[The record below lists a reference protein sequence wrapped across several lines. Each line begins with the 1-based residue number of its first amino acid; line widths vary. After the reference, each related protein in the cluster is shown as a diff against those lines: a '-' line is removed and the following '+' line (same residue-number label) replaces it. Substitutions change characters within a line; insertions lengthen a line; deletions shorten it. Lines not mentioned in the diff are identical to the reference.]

1 MAGFKLS
8 RPTSLTHR
16 SQGWKRL
23 RCLRRHS
30 RRRRKD
36 EVLQKALACRALLW
50 RLPQSCRGAKDILFW
65 KSFLEKIV
73 WRLEEKVQVKVQL
86 TQRIQRPKPCEAPEE
101 QNLVDDVLDEQKLL
115 RDPQEVICVRFNA
128 TLTRRDL
135 SYLLPEQWVNDEV
148 MNCYLR
154 MIQEQSDGQL
164 WCPSS
169 FFWPKLELGGHAA
182 VQRWARRAA
191 VNVASCDALVVPLH
205 LEGCHWSLAVVRI
218 SLHHILYLDSLGMP
232 APELLQSRLSE
243 FVSKEDPALSG
254 LWQLYVVNKIPTQLN
269 SSDCGIFVL
278 AYAECVARS
287 LPLRVQIGRAHV

>member
-1 MAGFKLS
+1 
-8 RPTSLTHR
+8 
-16 SQGWKRL
+16 
-23 RCLRRHS
+23 
-30 RRRRKD
+30 
-36 EVLQKALACRALLW
+36 
-50 RLPQSCRGAKDILFW
+50 
-65 KSFLEKIV
+65 
-73 WRLEEKVQVKVQL
+73 
-86 TQRIQRPKPCEAPEE
+86 
-101 QNLVDDVLDEQKLL
+101 
-115 RDPQEVICVRFNA
+115 
-128 TLTRRDL
+128 
-135 SYLLPEQWVNDEV
+135 

-205 LEGCHWSLAVVRI
+205 LEGVATGRVGTKRPKQLLHLVRTFRI
-218 SLHHILYLDSLGMP
+218 VCDPRHHILYLDSLGMP

-287 LPLRVQIGRAHV
+287 LPLRVDGSRKSIESKRRAIALAVAQGKLPSSEKASMQSGSSEKRMYLTLSQV